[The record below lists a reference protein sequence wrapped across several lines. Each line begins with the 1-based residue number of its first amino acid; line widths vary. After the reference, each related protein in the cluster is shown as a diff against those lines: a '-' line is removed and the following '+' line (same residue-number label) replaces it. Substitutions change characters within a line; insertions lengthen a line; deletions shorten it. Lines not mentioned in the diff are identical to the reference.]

1 MIVQVKGVSLR
12 RGVPIL
18 NDVNWSMYPDQN
30 WVILGAN
37 GSGKTSLVQ
46 VVLGYEHPSK
56 GSCSVLG
63 KTFGEAPWDEVRRQ
77 IGVVSQSLAQRID
90 GQQLPLNIV
99 MAGKT
104 AHLNTWHETGAEEQE
119 EARKW
124 LYFVGIEHL
133 AERKWAVLSQGER
146 QRVMIARA
154 LIPSPKLLILDEPCA
169 GLDPVARED
178 FLCFL
183 QQVLTEE
190 FKIPTILITHHLEE
204 VMPMFSHVLLMR
216 SGVVIAAG
224 RKDDILSDA
233 YLSKVFNS
241 EIAVESTESNR
252 FRMQILRYQGV
263 GA

>member
-1 MIVQVKGVSLR
+1 
-12 RGVPIL
+12 
-18 NDVNWSMYPDQN
+18 
-30 WVILGAN
+30 
-37 GSGKTSLVQ
+37 
-46 VVLGYEHPSK
+46 
-56 GSCSVLG
+56 
-63 KTFGEAPWDEVRRQ
+63 
-77 IGVVSQSLAQRID
+77 
-90 GQQLPLNIV
+90 
-99 MAGKT
+99 
-104 AHLNTWHETGAEEQE
+104 
-119 EARKW
+119 